1 MEAVSFQPE
10 ALAVNRGD
18 SIVWINRDPFPH
30 TATASGAFD
39 SREMA
44 PDASWTF
51 TATRPGEIRYLCA
64 FHPTMKGT
72 IVVR

>member
-1 MEAVSFQPE
+1 
-10 ALAVNRGD
+10 
-18 SIVWINRDPFPH
+18 VWINRDPFPH

-51 TATRPGEIRYLCA
+51 TATRPGEIRYVCA